1 MLTPNLGL
9 KVAGCKARARGVCP
23 KASRYG
29 NKRHAS
35 IGCYKDCAPVTER
48 FLIWVLLGTLIAGC
62 LAVLQHFIAAIAWAA
77 ILTFTTW
84 PFYVWLRTRLR
95 LPPVAAALLMIV
107 TAALLILLPLT
118 LMTETALQNAANIRR
133 MINEV
138 LIFGLPE
145 APPWVAAIPIF
156 GTTISDVWNHWSAD
170 LESLLAAL
178 HPYLG
183 TVAKEGLQLLIGI
196 TDGVVRMG
204 LALFIAFFFFI
215 YGEALARHISGF
227 LYRIIGGQS
236 ERLLKIVGATVRGAV
251 YGILGTALVQGIMLS
266 LGLWVSGVPNAA
278 ALALAGTFFSLVPG
292 GGALIWVPAAIW
304 LLSSGDDVAGLGL
317 AAWCGI
323 GISIADSFVRPWFIA
338 RGAHLPFILT
348 LLGVLGGALAF
359 GILGVFLGPV
369 LLGVG
374 FILAE
379 EFSRGAPLA
388 PAAEIDA
395 VRMEE
400 SRQAAET
407 IAALRRSRQV

>member
-1 MLTPNLGL
+1 
-9 KVAGCKARARGVCP
+9 
-23 KASRYG
+23 
-29 NKRHAS
+29 
-35 IGCYKDCAPVTER
+35 VTER

-84 PFYVWLRTRLR
+84 PIHVWLRAKLR
-95 LPPVAAALLMIV
+95 LPPAAAALLMIV
-107 TAALLILLPLT
+107 AAALLILLPLT
-118 LMTETALQNAANIRR
+118 LITERALQNAASTRR

-145 APPWVAAIPIF
+145 APPWVASIPIF
-156 GTTISDVWNHWSAD
+156 GTTVSDLWNHWSAD
-170 LESLLAAL
+170 LESLLAAV

-183 TVAKEGLQLLIGI
+183 TVAKEGLQLLIGV

-215 YGEALARHISGF
+215 YGEALARRISGF
-227 LYRIIGGQS
+227 LYRIMGGQA
-236 ERLLKIVGATVRGAV
+236 ERLLTIVGATVRGAV
-251 YGILGTALVQGIMLS
+251 YGILSTALVQGIMLS
-266 LGLWVSGVPNAA
+266 LGLWISGVPNAG

-388 PAAEIDA
+388 PAGEIQS
-395 VRMEE
+395 VRLEE
-400 SRQAAET
+400 SRKAAET
-407 IAALRRSRQV
+407 IAALRRSREV

>member
-1 MLTPNLGL
+1 M
-9 KVAGCKARARGVCP
+9 
-23 KASRYG
+23 
-29 NKRHAS
+29 
-35 IGCYKDCAPVTER
+35 TER
-48 FLIWVLLGTLIAGC
+48 LLIWVLLGTLLAGC
-62 LAVLQHFIAAIAWAA
+62 FAVLQPFIAAIAWAA

-84 PFYVWLRTRLR
+84 PIYTWLRLRLR
-95 LPPVAAALLMIV
+95 LPRELAALAMIIM
-107 TAALLILLPLT
+107 TALVILLPLT
-118 LMTETALQNAANIRR
+118 LIAESGLQNVANLRR

-138 LIFGLPE
+138 LIFGLPP
-145 APPWVAAIPIF
+145 APAWVASVPIF
-156 GTTISDVWNHWSAD
+156 GATVADVWNHWSAD

-183 TVAKEGLQLLIGI
+183 LAAKEGLHALMAI

-215 YGEALARHISGF
+215 YGEGLARGIHG
-227 LYRIIGGQS
+227 LLCRIIGIQA
-236 ERLLKIVGATVRGAV
+236 ERLLRIVGATVRGAV

-266 LGLWVSGVPNAA
+266 MGLWISGVPNAGT
-278 ALALAGTFFSLVPG
+278 LALAGTFFSLVPG

-304 LLSSGDDVAGLGL
+304 LLSSGANVAGLAL

-323 GISIADSFVRPWFIA
+323 GISIADSLVRPWFIA

-374 FILAE
+374 FILTE
-379 EFSRGAPLA
+379 EFSRGAPA
-388 PAAEIDA
+388 TPAKDSGPAG
-395 VRMEE
+395 
-400 SRQAAET
+400 QAATREAAKA
-407 IAALRRSRQV
+407 IAELSRKRGG

>member
-1 MLTPNLGL
+1 LRT
-9 KVAGCKARARGVCP
+9 
-23 KASRYG
+23 
-29 NKRHAS
+29 
-35 IGCYKDCAPVTER
+35 VTER

-62 LAVLQHFIAAIAWAA
+62 LAVLQPFIAAIAWAA

-84 PFYVWLRTRLR
+84 PIYVWLRVRLG
-95 LPPVAAALLMIV
+95 LPRPVAALLMLV
-107 TAALLILLPLT
+107 MTALVILLPLT
-118 LMTETALQNAANIRR
+118 LIAENGLQNAANLRR

-145 APPWVAAIPIF
+145 APPWVASVPIF
-156 GTTISDVWNHWSAD
+156 GTTITDIWNHWSAD
-170 LESLLAAL
+170 LESLLAAV

-183 TVAKEGLQLLIGI
+183 TVAKEGLQLLIGV

-215 YGEALARHISGF
+215 SGEALARRISGF
-227 LYRIIGGQS
+227 LDRIIGGQA

-251 YGILGTALVQGIMLS
+251 YGILSTALVQGIMLS
-266 LGLWVSGVPNAA
+266 LGLWVSGVPNAG

-317 AAWCGI
+317 AAWCGV
-323 GISIADSFVRPWFIA
+323 GISMADSFVRPWFIA

-388 PAAEIDA
+388 SADDIQA
-395 VRMEE
+395 VRLDQ

-407 IAALRRSRQV
+407 IAALRRSRDA

>member
-1 MLTPNLGL
+1 M
-9 KVAGCKARARGVCP
+9 
-23 KASRYG
+23 
-29 NKRHAS
+29 
-35 IGCYKDCAPVTER
+35 TER

-62 LAVLQHFIAAIAWAA
+62 LAVLQPFIAAIAWAA

-84 PFYVWLRTRLR
+84 PIYCWLRTQLR
-95 LPPVAAALLMIV
+95 MPKAAAALLMV
-107 TAALLILLPLT
+107 VMTALLILLPLT
-118 LMTETALQNAANIRR
+118 LIAENGLQNAANLRR

-138 LIFGLPE
+138 LIFGLPA
-145 APPWVAAIPIF
+145 APPWVATLPVF
-156 GTTISDVWNHWSAD
+156 GSTVSDVWNHWSAD
-170 LESLLAAL
+170 LESLLAAI

-183 TVAKEGLQLLIGI
+183 IVAKEGLQLLIAI

-204 LALFIAFFFFI
+204 LALFIAFFLFM
-215 YGEALARHISGF
+215 YGEPLARNIRGF
-227 LYRIIGGQS
+227 LSRIIGGQA
-236 ERLLKIVGATVRGAV
+236 ERLLTIVGATVRGAV

-266 LGLWVSGVPNAA
+266 LGLWISGVPNAA

-323 GISIADSFVRPWFIA
+323 GISMADSFVRPWFIA

-379 EFSRGAPLA
+379 EFARGAPLA
-388 PAAEIDA
+388 AAAEIHA
-395 VRMEE
+395 VRLEE
-400 SRQAAET
+400 SRKAAET
-407 IAALRRSRQV
+407 IAALRRSREG

>member
-1 MLTPNLGL
+1 M
-9 KVAGCKARARGVCP
+9 
-23 KASRYG
+23 
-29 NKRHAS
+29 
-35 IGCYKDCAPVTER
+35 TER
-48 FLIWVLLGTLIAGC
+48 LLIWVLLGTLIAGC
-62 LAVLQHFIAAIAWAA
+62 FAVVEPFIAAIAWAA

-84 PFYVWLRTRLR
+84 PIFLWLRGRLR
-95 LPPVAAALLMIV
+95 LSRSLAALIMILA
-107 TAALLILLPLT
+107 TALVILLPLV
-118 LMTETALQNAANIRR
+118 LIAQSALQNAADIRR

-138 LIFGLPE
+138 LIFGLPP
-145 APPWVAAIPIF
+145 APPWVASLPLF
-156 GTTISDVWNHWSAD
+156 GSTISDVWNHWSAD
-170 LESLLAAL
+170 LESLLAAA

-183 TVAKEGLQLLIGI
+183 LAAKEALHLVILA
-196 TDGVVRMG
+196 TDGIVRMG

-215 YGEALARHISGF
+215 YGDGLARHIGNILF
-227 LYRIIGGQS
+227 RIIGAQAD
-236 ERLLKIVGATVRGAV
+236 RLLAIVGATVRGAV
-251 YGILGTALVQGIMLS
+251 YGILSTALVQGLMLS

-304 LLSSGDDVAGLGL
+304 LLSSGDNFAGIGL
-317 AAWCGI
+317 AIWCGV

-379 EFSRGAPLA
+379 EFSRGVPVATPTDIE
-388 PAAEIDA
+388 AAN
-395 VRMEE
+395 
-400 SRQAAET
+400 RQEARAAAAT
-407 IAALRRSRQV
+407 IAALRRSREV

>member
-1 MLTPNLGL
+1 M
-9 KVAGCKARARGVCP
+9 
-23 KASRYG
+23 
-29 NKRHAS
+29 
-35 IGCYKDCAPVTER
+35 TER

-62 LAVLQHFIAAIAWAA
+62 LAVLEPFIAAIAWAA

-84 PFYVWLRTRLR
+84 PIYCWLRARMR
-95 LPPVAAALLMIV
+95 LPRAVAALLMIIM
-107 TAALLILLPLT
+107 TALLILLPLT
-118 LMTETALQNAANIRR
+118 LIAENGLQNAANLRR

-138 LIFGLPE
+138 LIFGLPT
-145 APPWVAAIPIF
+145 APPWVASIPVF
-156 GTTISDVWNHWSAD
+156 GTTVTDVWNHWSAD
-170 LESLLAAL
+170 LESLLAAV
-178 HPYLG
+178 HPYFG
-183 TVAKEGLQLLIGI
+183 TVAKEGLQVLIGI

-215 YGEALARHISGF
+215 YGEALARHITGF
-227 LYRIIGGQS
+227 LYRIIGGQA

-266 LGLWVSGVPNAA
+266 LGLWLSGVPNAA
-278 ALALAGTFFSLVPG
+278 TLALAGMFFSLVPG

-304 LLSSGDDVAGLGL
+304 LLSSGDNVAGLGL

-388 PAAEIDA
+388 PAAEIHA
-395 VRMEE
+395 VRVEE

-407 IAALRRSRQV
+407 IAALRRSREM

>member
-1 MLTPNLGL
+1 
-9 KVAGCKARARGVCP
+9 
-23 KASRYG
+23 
-29 NKRHAS
+29 
-35 IGCYKDCAPVTER
+35 VTDR
-48 FLIWVLLGTLIAGC
+48 FLIWVLLGALIAGC

-84 PFYVWLRTRLR
+84 PIYGWLQARLR
-95 LPPVAAALLMIV
+95 LPRAIAALLMI
-107 TAALLILLPLT
+107 TITALLVLLPLT
-118 LMTETALQNAANIRR
+118 LIAENGLQNAANLRR

-145 APPWVAAIPIF
+145 APPWVANIPVF
-156 GTTISDVWNHWSAD
+156 GSTISDLWNHWSAD
-170 LESLLAAL
+170 LESLLSAV

-183 TVAKEGLQLLIGI
+183 TVAKEGLTLLIGF

-204 LALFIAFFFFI
+204 LALFIAFFFFM
-215 YGEALARHISGF
+215 YGEALARHINGF
-227 LYRIIGGQS
+227 LYRIIGGQA

-251 YGILGTALVQGIMLS
+251 YGILGTALVQGVMLS

-278 ALALAGTFFSLVPG
+278 TLALAGTFFSLVPG

-304 LLSSGDDVAGLGL
+304 LLSSGDDVAGIGL

-388 PAAEIDA
+388 PAAEIHA
-395 VRMEE
+395 VRLEE
-400 SRQAAET
+400 ARQAAET
-407 IAALRRSRQV
+407 IAALRRSREV